1 MRLMDRV
8 VAVVLFLTGLGVAW
22 KSTELPIGFVPAEG
36 PGGGFLPF
44 WLSMGISA
52 CAVGVFVQSFFG
64 KAQSPQAEEGAEEE
78 PFISWEGFTGILR
91 VGVPALIMVLL
102 TSTISIYFAAAAFVF
117 YVLYYVGRHALRV
130 SLSVSIGVPIGI
142 FLIFEKFLIIP
153 LPKGYLEP
161 LFYLEW
167 GVLF

>member
-1 MRLMDRV
+1 MDRA

-22 KSTELPIGFVPAEG
+22 KSAELPIGFVPAEG

-64 KAQSPQAEEGAEEE
+64 EAPGHLAGEGAEEE
-78 PFISWEGFTGILR
+78 RFISWEGVTGILR

-117 YVLYYVGRHALRV
+117 YVLYYVGRHAFRV
-130 SLSVSIGVPIGI
+130 SLSVSIGVPIAI
-142 FLIFEKFLIIP
+142 FFIFEKFLLIP
-153 LPKGYLEP
+153 LPTGYVEP

-167 GVLF
+167 GALF

>member
-1 MRLMDRV
+1 MDRV
-8 VAVVLFLTGLGVAW
+8 VAVALFLLGLGVAW
-22 KSTELPIGFVPAEG
+22 KSTELPIGFVPREG

-52 CAVGVFVQSFFG
+52 CAAGVFVQSFFG
-64 KAQSPQAEEGAEEE
+64 GAPGHQAEEGEEE
-78 PFISWEGFTGILR
+78 ERFISWEGFTGILR

-117 YVLYYVGRHALRV
+117 YVLYHVGRHALRV

-153 LPKGYLEP
+153 LPKGYVEP

-167 GVLF
+167 GALF